1 MDATRIPP
9 TDDGTPTGGDGPAM
23 ARRPRVMVLF
33 GGRSGEHAISCAT
46 AGGVLRAIDRS
57 RYDVVAVGITRTGQW
72 VLADDD
78 PDHWAIRGGRLPEV
92 EDTSTHVLLPQGTAD
107 RDVQVLRDGRLE
119 PPLEAVDV
127 VFPLLHGPFG
137 EDGTLQGLLELADV
151 RYVGSGVLASAVGM
165 DKHMMKLVLAGSG
178 LRIGPFRVL
187 PAGRTVDA
195 QTVDTLVA
203 ELGLPLFVKPA
214 RAGSSL
220 GITRVQDPAELPAA
234 IAAAREHDPKV
245 IVEAALVG
253 REIECGVLEA
263 EDGGTPDV
271 SFPAEVH
278 VADGFDFYDFEA
290 KYLSTSGLTIPAE
303 IPEEAIARLRAMAAD
318 VFEAMG
324 CEGLARVDFFYTEN
338 GEILVN
344 ELNTM
349 PGFTPS
355 SAFPQMWA
363 ATGVDYVELI
373 ERMITT
379 ALRRDPGLR

>member
-1 MDATRIPP
+1 MSSEQRKI
-9 TDDGTPTGGDGPAM
+9 
-23 ARRPRVMVLF
+23 RVAVVF
-33 GGRSGEHAISCAT
+33 GGRSSEHEISCVT
-46 AGGVLRAIDRS
+46 AGSVLSVIDGD
-57 RYDVVAVGITRTGQW
+57 RYEVVPVGITRAGNW
-72 VLADDD
+72 VLTSGDPERLRIDDATRALPTVPEDGADLALPFDVAGQLMVVN
-78 PDHWAIRGGRLPEV
+78 PEKGPERLAE
-92 EDTSTHVLLPQGTAD
+92 
-107 RDVQVLRDGRLE
+107 
-119 PPLEAVDV
+119 VDV
-127 VFPLLHGPFG
+127 VLPLLHGPFG
-137 EDGTLQGLLELADV
+137 EDGTIQGLFEMIGV
-151 RYVGSGVLASAVGM
+151 RYAGAGVFSSAAAM
-165 DKHMMKLVLAGSG
+165 DKVFMKAM
-178 LRIGPFRVL
+178 LRGNGIPTSDFVAISDRQWRTERKRVL
-187 PAGRTVDA
+187 D
-195 QTVDTLVA
+195 DVA
-203 ELGLPLFVKPA
+203 ELGATVFVKPA

-220 GITRVQDPAELPAA
+220 GITKVSDSSDSDAVVAA
-234 IAAAREHDPKV
+234 VEAAREHDPKV
-245 IVEAALVG
+245 LVEAQVVG

-363 ATGVDYVELI
+363 ATGVDYAELI